1 MMREKLEAL
10 AVRFE
15 TTRPGLTDKEIAA
28 EIRAILAAAP
38 QGEIPVPDE
47 SEWYRWPC
55 DMCGAAM
62 ANPSGYIDG
71 KACLLECVCGF
82 EKQISR
88 QAWLNDFR
96 VSLARPAPADG
107 ALREVLDKIADIV
120 NRRLAEPGEK
130 DETETLVR
138 IGTVVD
144 AYLSP
149 PSSWPTNEAESE
161 AEANVHSATCPR
173 CFLSFTCTGGC
184 NE

>member
-1 MMREKLEAL
+1 MTTKLGYCIHCGQANITCINT
-10 AVRFE
+10 AKDGTMTHYSVA
-15 TTRPGLTDKEIAA
+15 K
-28 EIRAILAAAP
+28 
-38 QGEIPVPDE
+38 QGECGPLMIDDVEIPEPN
-47 SEWYRWPC
+47 W
-55 DMCGAAM
+55 
-62 ANPSGYIDG
+62 
-71 KACLLECVCGF
+71 KA
-82 EKQISR
+82 
-88 QAWLNDFR
+88 
-96 VSLARPAPADG
+96 LARPAPADG